1 MKYTNRKCRAIGNS
15 QGFIIP
21 KKQEEPTIGETYD
34 ITIKKSSEKHGP
46 KPKNN

>member
-1 MKYTNRKCRAIGNS
+1 MKYKNRKCRRIGNS

-21 KKQEEPTIGETYD
+21 KKKTEPTIGETYD
-34 ITIKKSSEKHGP
+34 ITIKKSGENNGP